1 MKKKILIVDDNTRVN
16 KIVQMSL
23 SYSYETLS
31 AKNGEEAVD
40 LAVTEVPDLII
51 MDLMMP
57 EMNGFEAARIIRSL
71 ERDVPIVALTAVEK
85 EKVIL
90 NASSSLFDDFI
101 IKPYKN
107 KDFISLISKYVGVE
121 AF

>member
-1 MKKKILIVDDNTRVN
+1 MVDDNKINLLVTQKILERYGARV
-16 KIVQMSL
+16 IV
-23 SYSYETLS
+23 
-31 AKNGEEAVD
+31 ANGGKEGIE
-40 LAVTEVPDLII
+40 LAQIEIPDLIL
-51 MDLMMP
+51 MDINMP

-71 ERDVPIVALTAVEK
+71 VRDVPIVALTAVEK

-107 KDFISLISKYVGVE
+107 EDFISLISKYVGVE